1 MMLFNFNFVI
11 LGVHFL
17 ALPGGCSPT
26 RPNSADQLTT
36 MVLGT
41 VAESRAR
48 GVMLTG
54 RLGRLGSAPFFVGG
68 R

>member
-1 MMLFNFNFVI
+1 
-11 LGVHFL
+11 
-17 ALPGGCSPT
+17 
-26 RPNSADQLTT
+26 
-36 MVLGT
+36 MVFGT
-41 VAESRAR
+41 VAESRAS